1 MKLID
6 THAHYYSSEFAED
19 LNAGIERMETCGVDK
34 VLLPNIDCDSIKP
47 LFDLCTNFPTLFFP
61 MLGLHPGYVDSNWE
75 NNLNQIYKEVA
86 NRNSIIAI
94 GEIGMDLYWD
104 KTFVEEQKKAF
115 SIQIDWAIDLG
126 LPIVIHARDSFTEIF
141 EILDEKNCNSLTG
154 VFHCFTGT
162 ETEVERIQSYGGF
175 YFGIGGVLTYK
186 NSHLPEVV
194 KYIPLNQILLETDA
208 PYLPPVPY
216 RGKRNEP
223 SYIIHVAEKLA
234 GIYEIGL
241 DQIADQTTQ
250 NARDLFKKLN

>member
-1 MKLID
+1 
-6 THAHYYSSEFAED
+6 
-19 LNAGIERMETCGVDK
+19 
-34 VLLPNIDCDSIKP
+34 
-47 LFDLCTNFPTLFFP
+47 
-61 MLGLHPGYVDSNWE
+61 LGKQFKS
-75 NNLNQIYKEVA
+75 
-86 NRNSIIAI
+86 
-94 GEIGMDLYWD
+94 DLYWD